1 MLDFITNAVIWVLA
15 LYGLIEIIK
24 NIYYICTCTNLESDG
39 IYFIIAVKNQEEKIE
54 GFMRSILFRILYGKE
69 ECIKNVIITD
79 LGSTD
84 KTKEIENENFG
95 GTISIFAY
103 SIDNLNPLLTK
114 FKTNAQALSLIY
126 DSLFV
131 TEQNLNISEDAS
143 KSYRFTNKG
152 HTLYVFLKK
161 DIKRF
166 FLIYLLIRVSYLKFN
181 SCD

>member
-24 NIYYICTCTNLESDG
+24 TIYYICTCTNLESDG

-84 KTKEIENENFG
+84 KTKEIAKKLQEDYKIINIMDWK
-95 GTISIFAY
+95 TCKDL
-103 SIDNLNPLLTK
+103 IDNIDNNT
-114 FKTNAQALSLIY
+114 IY
-126 DSLFV
+126 QL
-131 TEQNLNISEDAS
+131 
-143 KSYRFTNKG
+143 
-152 HTLYVFLKK
+152 
-161 DIKRF
+161 
-166 FLIYLLIRVSYLKFN
+166 
-181 SCD
+181 